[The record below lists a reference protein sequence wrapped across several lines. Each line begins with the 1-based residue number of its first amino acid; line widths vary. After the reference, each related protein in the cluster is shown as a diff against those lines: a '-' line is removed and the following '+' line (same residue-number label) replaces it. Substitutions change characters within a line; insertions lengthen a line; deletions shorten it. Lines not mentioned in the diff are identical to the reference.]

1 MSGDSSYDTQASIIA
16 GLAGNPTDPARWDR
30 FYRKYQPVIHRWLG
44 ARRLQP
50 ADVEDIAQEVL
61 IKLVKKLPGFTYDPD
76 RSFRAW
82 LKTVVHNVWHDVV
95 TSNKWKAGLATG
107 ELIVDPA
114 ESGGLAEEIE
124 REYDKELLEW
134 AMTVVK
140 GRVAPGTWEAFE
152 RTAVGQ
158 EPPQAVADS
167 LGVAVALV
175 YVHKSKVTKLIRET
189 IRTADVGP

>member
-1 MSGDSSYDTQASIIA
+1 MSGDSSYDTQASSIV

-30 FYRKYQPVIHRWLG
+30 FCRKYQPAIRRWLG
-44 ARRLQP
+44 GKRLQP
-50 ADVEDIAQEVL
+50 ADVDDIAQEVL

-95 TSNKWKAGLATG
+95 TSSRWQAGLAAG
-107 ELIVDPA
+107 ELADVAGAVP
-114 ESGGLAEEIE
+114 LAEEIE
-124 REYDKELLEW
+124 REYDQELMEW

-140 GRVAPGTWEAFE
+140 GRVAPATWEAFE
-152 RTAVGQ
+152 RTAVGL
-158 EPPQAVADS
+158 EPPQRVAAD

-189 IRTADVGP
+189 IRTADGGP